1 MYNDRTVDVYFF
13 FHFVFSF
20 QLLQEVCSLGRD
32 PKYIGFKMGAKL
44 DGSDTDNSSTLGQGT
59 GRVAVVNEEP
69 MSDEEEDDDDRFS
82 FTSTTTAAKVVTEND
97 KIKDNSKYDIAI
109 LCFSS
114 LNALHLNDK
123 INSIQRNKFSFAM
136 SERLREDSEFP

>member
-1 MYNDRTVDVYFF
+1 M
-13 FHFVFSF
+13 
-20 QLLQEVCSLGRD
+20 QEVCSLGRD

-97 KIKDNSKYDIAI
+97 KIKDNSKYDISI

-114 LNALHLNDK
+114 RSVLRFNDK
-123 INSIQRNKFSFAM
+123 INSIQRKKEVFFCN
-136 SERLREDSEFP
+136 E

>member
-1 MYNDRTVDVYFF
+1 
-13 FHFVFSF
+13 
-20 QLLQEVCSLGRD
+20 
-32 PKYIGFKMGAKL
+32 MGAKL

-97 KIKDNSKYDIAI
+97 KIKDNSKYDITI

-114 LNALHLNDK
+114 LSALHLNDK
-123 INSIQRNKFSFAM
+123 INSIQRKNFSFTT
-136 SERLREDSEFP
+136 SERLRKYFEST